1 DIQIVEN
8 RDLIK
13 NSILRAKF
21 MELVALESSHN
32 QEHLDYFMVG
42 MFSSIDILLNRDMA
56 LIVEELPFT
65 SDVKNALLGQDN
77 PINST
82 LKVIQNHEYARLNEL
97 KHDYPIEHISQTRF
111 MELYIE
117 AINWVKRHD

>member
-1 DIQIVEN
+1 VD
-8 RDLIK
+8 
-13 NSILRAKF
+13 
-21 MELVALESSHN
+21 
-32 QEHLDYFMVG
+32 
-42 MFSSIDILLNRDMA
+42 
-56 LIVEELPFT
+56 ELPFT
-65 SDVKNALLGQDN
+65 SEVKNALLGQDN
-77 PINST
+77 PINTT